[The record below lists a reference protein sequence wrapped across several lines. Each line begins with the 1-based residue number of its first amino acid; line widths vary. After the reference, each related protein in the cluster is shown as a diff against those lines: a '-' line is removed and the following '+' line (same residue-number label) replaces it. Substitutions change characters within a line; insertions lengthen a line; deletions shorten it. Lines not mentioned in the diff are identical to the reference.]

1 MFWGCFTYDVTGPC
15 HIWKPET
22 IPEKK
27 AATVYLDALNTEL
40 EPHKKLD
47 WELENGLR
55 RLNLRNLGGPKP
67 QWKFTPETGK
77 ITRGGGNGIDWYRY

>member
-1 MFWGCFTYDVTGPC
+1 MAKYGSGDYQRKLSFLAVSADGGLRNSEFMFWGCFTYDVTGPC

-47 WELENGLR
+47 
-55 RLNLRNLGGPKP
+55 
-67 QWKFTPETGK
+67 
-77 ITRGGGNGIDWYRY
+77 